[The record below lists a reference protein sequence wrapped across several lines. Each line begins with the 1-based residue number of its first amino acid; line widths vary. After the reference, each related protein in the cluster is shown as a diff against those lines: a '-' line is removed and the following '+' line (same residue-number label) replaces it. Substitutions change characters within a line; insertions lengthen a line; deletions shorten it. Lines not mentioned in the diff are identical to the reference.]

1 MALYLKKTLENEAEI
16 AVWKIEETEEELKDL
31 ARRCTFY
38 GARTIGSFRVLGYE
52 DILAI
57 YRMANH

>member
-1 MALYLKKTLENEAEI
+1 MDRFECLQQE
-16 AVWKIEETEEELKDL
+16 L